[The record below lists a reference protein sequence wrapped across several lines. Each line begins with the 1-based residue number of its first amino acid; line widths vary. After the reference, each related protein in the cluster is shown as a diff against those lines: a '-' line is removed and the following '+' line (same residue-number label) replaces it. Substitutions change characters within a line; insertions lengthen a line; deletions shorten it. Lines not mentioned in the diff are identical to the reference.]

1 MKTHYLSSILNVKEL
16 EKGDKIEIS
25 IYDQDVIFDE
35 LIGVYEITYN
45 GSDLSYVNK
54 KQADIL

>member
-1 MKTHYLSSILNVKEL
+1 MNVKEL

-25 IYDQDVIFDE
+25 LYDQDVIFDE
-35 LIGVYEITYN
+35 LIGVYEMTYN

-54 KQADIL
+54 KQANILFKFKPDL